1 MEQLMDDT
9 SLTVIYIS
17 GLTRIQQMFYFFEEH
32 KYQLY
37 SSLYVTKYIW
47 EIFDLPE
54 DKTFDQVYREVCGIF
69 STFFKSSRLHH
80 ERNFD
85 REEDLSSN
93 RQMFLYMHFA
103 NHNVYIPQGTLKHG
117 PERLKIQNVNPLQ
130 QTLKRPKSK
139 TMMPNEEA
147 KPRQLEIKYDENLY
161 PLYDDELTE
170 EPTEELT
177 EELTEEPTEELTPD
191 DIATEELS
199 PLMQDI
205 MNAETL
211 LASEEIPTITS
222 FEALFKLLQPNESI
236 NIKMN
241 EDKSITFRKTMEA

>member
-1 MEQLMDDT
+1 MEQLMDET

-17 GLTRIQQMFYFFEEH
+17 GLSRIQQMFYFFEEH
-32 KYQLY
+32 QTQLY

-47 EIFDLPE
+47 ETFDLPE

-69 STFFKSSRLHH
+69 STFFKSSRIDH

-93 RQMFLYMHFA
+93 RQMFLYKQFA

-130 QTLKRPKSK
+130 QTLKRPKNK

-147 KPRQLEIKYDENLY
+147 KPTQLEIKYDENLY
-161 PLYDDELTE
+161 PLYDDEEPTE
-170 EPTEELT
+170 EPTLNDFVT
-177 EELTEEPTEELTPD
+177 EDMPQL
-191 DIATEELS
+191 I
-199 PLMQDI
+199 QDI
-205 MNAETL
+205 KNAETL
-211 LASEEIPTITS
+211 LVSEEIPTITS

-241 EDKSITFRKTMEA
+241 EDHSITFRKTIEA